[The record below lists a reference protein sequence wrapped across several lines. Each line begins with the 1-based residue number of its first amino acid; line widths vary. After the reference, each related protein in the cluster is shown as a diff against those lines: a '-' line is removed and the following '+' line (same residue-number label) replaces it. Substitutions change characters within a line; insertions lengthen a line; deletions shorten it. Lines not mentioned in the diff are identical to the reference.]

1 MYECSGVRVY
11 VSRLLIRCI
20 IGVFLRVALGANG
33 LSESL
38 DNDPGRGGSLS
49 VASAVRNHNCI
60 DHDSEAKHA
69 KRVDTL
75 ADSQAVRPLS
85 FSKYGG
91 RRSRIVQ
98 VGDSLALH
106 VVDLEL
112 RDKVTGLVCS
122 RNAVL
127 LIITLKEIVVGR
139 PFETETCCDFSKLV
153 EGYTCIALG
162 AYLTFH
168 VGFSPVDKVTC

>member
-75 ADSQAVRPLS
+75 ADSQAVRLS
-85 FSKYGG
+85 SKRG
-91 RRSRIVQ
+91 RRRIVQ

-112 RDKVTGLVCS
+112 RVKVTGLVCS